1 MKTLYSS
8 SFLSL
13 IIAFFMFL
21 GINGDSIVIQKDQL
35 HPLFS
40 TILRPLPNPPG
51 TPVELPTVVDVYYTF
66 GCPGCASF
74 GAYTIPALQ
83 EKYLES
89 DNVELRFNVIP
100 NTEDEGQYYAAVGV
114 KCAAEQGKYWEM
126 HRELNLT
133 TEPLSFRE
141 VDLIGQELEFP
152 IMEFRSC
159 LKSGKYDEEI
169 GAEIQK
175 ATDKGVSTLPVI
187 FIEGYKLIGNQ
198 PVENIIKII
207 SEIQNPKL

>member
-21 GINGDSIVIQKDQL
+21 GIGGDNIVVQKGQQ

-51 TPVELPTVVDVYYTF
+51 TPVKLPTLVDVYYTF

-89 DNVELRFNVIP
+89 DNVELKFNIIP
-100 NTEDEGQYYAAVGV
+100 DTEDDGQYYAAVGV

-126 HRELNLT
+126 HRELNMT
-133 TEPLSFRE
+133 TESLGFRE
-141 VDLIGQELEFP
+141 VDLIGQGFEFP
-152 IMEFRSC
+152 IMEFRNC

-175 ATDKGVSTLPVI
+175 AAEKGVSTLPVI
-187 FIEGYKLIGNQ
+187 FIEGYELIGNQ
-198 PVENIIKII
+198 PVENIVKII
-207 SEIQNPKL
+207 SEIQNSL